1 MAIILTEKF
10 ADKVDEKFKVGAL
23 SGAGV
28 NKDYSF
34 EGTKTIKVT
43 SVPTVAMNDYSR
55 EGLNRYGTATELQ
68 NTVQEMTLSKDR
80 AFTFTLDKMNEE
92 ETKIKASEALARQID
107 EVIIPEV
114 DKHRFNVMATA
125 AADVTIEA
133 GNAYEAVLD
142 ATEVL
147 DEALVP
153 QAGRVL
159 YASNSFFKD
168 IKSDPS
174 FVSNSDAGM
183 KIKFK
188 GQVGEIDGYT
198 VIKVPNTYLPEG
210 VRFIACHPAATVAA
224 DKLADYVIHMNPVG
238 VNGAVVEGRVY
249 YDAFVLNNKKGA
261 LVKGK
266 NASEV
271 VQAASRT
278 RSSK

>member
-1 MAIILTEKF
+1 MAITLTQKF

-23 SGAGV
+23 SAAGV

-43 SVPTVAMNDYSR
+43 SVPIVAMNDYQR
-55 EGLNRYGTATELQ
+55 EGLTRYGTATELQ
-68 NTVQEMTLSKDR
+68 NTVQEMTLTKDR

-107 EVIIPEV
+107 EVIIPEI
-114 DKHRFNVMATA
+114 DKHRFSVMAKA
-125 AADVTIEA
+125 ASEVTIEA
-133 GNAYEAVLD
+133 GKAYEAILD
-142 ATEVL
+142 ATEKL

-159 YASNSFFKD
+159 YASNSFFKE
-168 IKSDPS
+168 IKKDPS
-174 FVSNSDAGM
+174 FVLASEAGM
-183 KIKFK
+183 QIRFK

-198 VIKVPNTYLPEG
+198 VIKVPNTYFTDD
-210 VRFIACHPAATVAA
+210 VKFIACHPAATVAA
-224 DKLADYVIHMNPVG
+224 DKLADYIVHMNPVG
-238 VNGAVVEGRVY
+238 VNGSIVEGRVY

-271 VQAASRT
+271 SQAASRT